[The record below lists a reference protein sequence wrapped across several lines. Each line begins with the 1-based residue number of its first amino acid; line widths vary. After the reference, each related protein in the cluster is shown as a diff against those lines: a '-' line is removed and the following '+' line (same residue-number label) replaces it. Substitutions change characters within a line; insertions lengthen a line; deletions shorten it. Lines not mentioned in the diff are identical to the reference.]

1 MLHSLGMPPQALQ
14 ELTAK
19 LESIT
24 ALERGEA
31 TPHLQAILSDLFRGT
46 WFRMDACAALTMTFR
61 GSRPGDPAADM
72 LFALSLCT
80 CLQCTDKALEDAG
93 LCTASPS
100 LRTAP
105 LDREGFRDAHLP
117 AGSWADDVVRPLA
130 DATFPCLTAKA
141 AAVIQLTTEQAS
153 ACGMVFAF
161 SAQKTAILFP
171 AAPPQ
176 ARIRPAQYGEAP
188 ESISF
193 VDGVTGR
200 SHDLPVVD
208 AYKHLGTVASAEGSP
223 ALEIRYRRA
232 LALGAA
238 LPLRYKFYGNQRFPK
253 CTRATLLRAL
263 AVSRLVHGCGGLNL
277 QAVCHRKEWWRA
289 YVSLWRCLLPRQW
302 HEARQPHAYS
312 VLAYAEVPTPPLAL
326 AAARCA
332 VRPTAAPRAGSDSA
346 SLAGALGACP
356 DGFLARTARGGCRI
370 RS

>member
-72 LFALSLCT
+72 LFALSFCT
-80 CLQCTDKALEDAG
+80 CL
-93 LCTASPS
+93 LCI
-100 LRTAP
+100 
-105 LDREGFRDAHLP
+105 RDAHLP
-117 AGSWADDVVRPLA
+117 AG
-130 DATFPCLTAKA
+130 
-141 AAVIQLTTEQAS
+141 
-153 ACGMVFAF
+153 
-161 SAQKTAILFP
+161 
-171 AAPPQ
+171 PQ

-193 VDGVTGR
+193 VDRVTGR
-200 SHDLPVVD
+200 SHDLPVVA

-263 AVSRLVHGCGGLNL
+263 AVSRLMHGCGGLNL
-277 QAVCHRKEWWRA
+277 QAVCHPKKWWRA

-326 AAARCA
+326 AAARAALFSRLLRQGPAVTVHLLQAHWELAPMTSWLGQLVADVAYVRAYVPASAVLADVPCA
-332 VRPTAAPRAGSDSA
+332 VSALADSVFDTP
-346 SLAGALGACP
+346 SWWQRCVKQACRLSVQDLRHWRQVTD
-356 DGFLARTARGGCRI
+356 DGRLARPPARAALRVDSVVCLL
-370 RS
+370 S